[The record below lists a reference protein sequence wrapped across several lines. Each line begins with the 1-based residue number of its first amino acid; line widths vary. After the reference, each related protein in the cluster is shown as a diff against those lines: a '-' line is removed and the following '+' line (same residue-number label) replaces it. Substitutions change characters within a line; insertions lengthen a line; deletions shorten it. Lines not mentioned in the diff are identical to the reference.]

1 MVFKEVG
8 TSSSKKESKSR
19 SVVVNDVGDDDDYN
33 HVGFLVV
40 ATVRI

>member
-8 TSSSKKESKSR
+8 TSSSKKESRSR
-19 SVVVNDVGDDDDYN
+19 CVMVNDVGDDDDSN

-40 ATVRI
+40 ATMRI